1 MCRKILTIVIL
12 LMSLLSCEDLELTGS
27 AKINDVPFVPEQ
39 VQITDTGT
47 GVQVVL
53 KRNAETITIWLTE
66 KKSGNFSVVVS
77 SENSNQQ
84 NPDDL
89 PEGFA
94 VGEYINEN
102 GIFYFGVSGSVTID
116 FDKDEVRGSFS
127 LYAETPQDD
136 EVAITGGRFQGILGQ
151 PKYSGC
157 RVASV
162 SHGDRGMESAYTHD
176 YGYGANGE
184 LVSVKTQ
191 DSPDYVSHLLVSYSG
206 ASVVH
211 VKRIT
216 SLLSCTTFE
225 ILYDGDQ
232 ISSIKTQLG
241 NEMYFEYGA
250 DGKMINVGYV
260 NGGEYPVI
268 YAEDGNV
275 KSMGSLTYE
284 AYDAQPNYS
293 QLFLEALQNQP
304 ALLTYFGP
312 EFMVLPTVGSKNNPL
327 QIGTGVY
334 ASIYQY
340 EYGSNQYPVKRIET
354 NMPSNSSSALQ
365 VTYKKCR

>member
-1 MCRKILTIVIL
+1 MRRTISHLFL
-12 LMSLLSCEDLELTGS
+12 LLCLISCEELDLTGS
-27 AKINDVPFVPEQ
+27 ATINSVPFVPEQ
-39 VQITDTGT
+39 VSITDTGT

-53 KRNAETITIWLTE
+53 KRNVETITIWLTE

-77 SENSNQQ
+77 NENSNQQ
-84 NPDDL
+84 NPSDL
-89 PEGFA
+89 PDGFA

-127 LYAETPQDD
+127 LNAETLQDD

-157 RVASV
+157 RVASIA
-162 SHGDRGMESAYTHD
+162 HGERGMELAYKLD

-184 LVSVKTQ
+184 LVSVQTQ

-206 ASVVH
+206 TSVAH
-211 VKRIT
+211 IKRIT
-216 SLLSCTTFE
+216 SLLSCTTFN
-225 ILYDGDQ
+225 ILYDGDK
-232 ISSIKTQLG
+232 ISTIKTQLG

-250 DGKMINVGYV
+250 SGKTVNFGYV
-260 NGGEYPVI
+260 NGGEFPII

-275 KSMGSLTYE
+275 KNVGSLVYE
-284 AYDAQPNYS
+284 AYDGHPNYS

-312 EFMVLPTVGSKNNPL
+312 EFMVLPTAGSKNNPL

-334 ASIYQY
+334 ASMYQY

-354 NMPSNSSSALQ
+354 NMPSNSSSALHL
-365 VTYKKCR
+365 TYRKCR